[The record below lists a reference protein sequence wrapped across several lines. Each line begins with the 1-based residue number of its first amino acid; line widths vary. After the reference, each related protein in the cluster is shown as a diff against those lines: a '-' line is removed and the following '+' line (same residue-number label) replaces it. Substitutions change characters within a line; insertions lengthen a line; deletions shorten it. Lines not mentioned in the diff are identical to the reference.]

1 MSSIRIASL
10 SAVAGSLVIL
20 ATIAFWGQS
29 PLQAS
34 ANLPSNLS
42 LQAAIDVGTDL
53 ELPCG
58 VTVLTSGL
66 TVRTGNRHIS
76 GAGPCTVLN
85 FVGTRLEYAI
95 AIAASNVELDHLT
108 ISAAP
113 GVLCRGVSMGNVS
126 HVSVHD
132 LTISGAGTVSPQ
144 AGLPAAI
151 RFLNVTDLVL
161 RDNDISGSGPAT
173 GNAGGYDILSD
184 SGASRRISVAR
195 NRIHGSNSTICIALF
210 NVDDVTVENNFIDQS
225 HAFDH
230 SKAEDAGQG
239 YGIVLYGAGQRTID
253 TGPSG
258 LVRSRNVVVMK
269 TKTAHS
275 FSVGQHIVINQATST
290 GGTDFNRDFNVSSAP
305 TSTTLTFAQEGP
317 DDNGGGGVVN
327 PSFSS
332 ARVAMNTVTNTAGS
346 GIYLQAYTDSV
357 VEGNVITA
365 FGQLMQDTS
374 LPEGGIA
381 LMSPMRVIVRDNFI
395 DGSVQ
400 NGIAFA
406 AGHAVTITDNV
417 IGHVKY
423 GVQVRGV
430 NQDVHIRGNIVRG
443 VALGISLPPSAPANV
458 FEVVDNTIREGNT
471 SSLKIGSQPKGSNSS
486 E

>member
-1 MSSIRIASL
+1 MSRIRSASL
-10 SAVAGSLVIL
+10 GATASSLLVVL
-20 ATIAFWGQS
+20 TIAVWGQS
-29 PLQAS
+29 QPQAS
-34 ANLPSNLS
+34 PHVPRDLN
-42 LQAAIDVGTDL
+42 LQAAIDEGTDL
-53 ELPCG
+53 KLPCG
-58 VTVLTSGL
+58 VTVLTSSL
-66 TVRTGNRHIS
+66 MIRIGNRHIA

-95 AIAASNVELDHLT
+95 AITASNVELDHLT

-126 HVSVHD
+126 HIYLHD
-132 LTISGAGTVSPQ
+132 LTIFGAGTASPQ

-161 RDNDISGSGPAT
+161 RDNDISGTGPAA
-173 GNAGGYDILSD
+173 GNAAGYDVLSD
-184 SGASRRISVAR
+184 GGASRRVSVER
-195 NRIHGSNSTICIALF
+195 NRIHGSNSMICIALF
-210 NVDDVTVENNFIDQS
+210 NVEDATVENNFIDQS
-225 HAFDH
+225 DAFDH
-230 SKAEDAGQG
+230 SLAEGTGQG
-239 YGIVLYGAGQRTID
+239 YGIVLYGAGQRLIAP
-253 TGPSG
+253 GPSG
-258 LVRSRNVVVMK
+258 LVRSVNVVAMT
-269 TKTAHS
+269 TKTPHS

-290 GGTDFNRDFNVSSAP
+290 GGTDFNGDFSVTSTP
-305 TSTTLTFAQEGP
+305 TPTTLTFAQEGP
-317 DDNGGGGVVN
+317 DDRGGSGVVN

-381 LMSPMRVIVRDNFI
+381 LMSPMRVIVRDNYI
-395 DGSVQ
+395 DGSIQ
-400 NGIAFA
+400 NGIALA
-406 AGHAVTITDNV
+406 GGHAATITDNV

-423 GVQVRGV
+423 GVQARGV
-430 NQDVHIRGNIVRG
+430 NQDVRIRGNIVRG
-443 VALGISLPPSAPANV
+443 VTLAISLPSAPANV
-458 FEVVDNTIREGNT
+458 FEVVDNTIREGDRST
-471 SSLKIGSQPKGSNSS
+471 LKTGFQLRKSDSS

>member
-1 MSSIRIASL
+1 MSCIRIASL
-10 SAVAGSLVIL
+10 SAVAGSLLIL
-20 ATIAFWGQS
+20 AAIAVAEQPQS
-29 PLQAS
+29 EITAE
-34 ANLPSNLS
+34 LPRNLS
-42 LQAAIDVGTDL
+42 LQAAIDAGTDL
-53 ELPCG
+53 KLPCG
-58 VTVLTSGL
+58 VTVLTNGL

-95 AIAASNVELDHLT
+95 AITASNVELDHLT

-132 LTISGAGTVSPQ
+132 LTLSGAGTVSPQ

-151 RFLNVTDLVL
+151 RFLNATDLVL
-161 RDNDISGSGPAT
+161 RDNDISGTGPAT
-173 GNAGGYDILSD
+173 GNAAGYDILSD
-184 SGASRRISVAR
+184 SGASRRIFVER
-195 NRIHGSNSTICIALF
+195 NHISGSNSTICIALF
-210 NVDDVTVENNFIDQS
+210 NVDDATVENNFIDQS

-239 YGIVLYGAGQRTID
+239 YGIVLYGAGQRLIES
-253 TGPSG
+253 PSG
-258 LVRSRNVVVMK
+258 LVRSRNVVVMT
-269 TKTAHS
+269 TKTPHS
-275 FSVGQHIVINQATST
+275 FSVGQHIVINQATSNE
-290 GGTDFNRDFNVSSAP
+290 GTDFNGDFNVTSTP
-305 TSTTLTFAQEGP
+305 TPTTLTFAQKGP

-381 LMSPMRVIVRDNFI
+381 LMSPMRVTVSDNFI
-395 DGSVQ
+395 DSSTQ
-400 NGIAFA
+400 NGIALA

-417 IGHVKY
+417 IAHVRY
-423 GVQVRGV
+423 GVQARGV

-443 VALGISLPPSAPANV
+443 VTLGISLPPSAPANV
-458 FEVVDNTIREGNT
+458 FELVDNTIRKDDAST
-471 SSLKIGSQPKGSNSS
+471 LKTGFQTRG
-486 E
+486 EQ

>member
-1 MSSIRIASL
+1 MSRIRIASL
-10 SAVAGSLVIL
+10 SAVAGSLMIL
-20 ATIAFWGQS
+20 ATIAVAEQS
-29 PLQAS
+29 QLQTPAD
-34 ANLPSNLS
+34 LPRNLS
-42 LQAAIDVGTDL
+42 LQAAVDAGTDL
-53 ELPCG
+53 KLPCG

-66 TVRTGNRHIS
+66 TVRSGNRHIS

-95 AIAASNVELDHLT
+95 AITASNVELDHLT
-108 ISAAP
+108 ISAEP

-126 HVSVHD
+126 HVFVHD

-151 RFLNVTDLVL
+151 RFLDVTDLVL
-161 RDNDISGSGPAT
+161 RDNDISGTGPAT
-173 GNAGGYDILSD
+173 GNAAGYDILSD
-184 SGASRRISVAR
+184 SGASRRISVEG

-210 NVDDVTVENNFIDQS
+210 NVDDATVENNFIDQS
-225 HAFDH
+225 HAYDH

-269 TKTAHS
+269 TKTPHS

-290 GGTDFNRDFNVSSAP
+290 GGTDFNGDFKVTSAP
-305 TSTTLTFAQEGP
+305 TPTTLTFAQEGP
-317 DDNGGGGVVN
+317 DDNGGSGVVN

-374 LPEGGIA
+374 LPEGGVA
-381 LMSPMRVIVRDNFI
+381 LMSPMRVIVKDNFI
-395 DGSVQ
+395 DGSIQ
-400 NGIAFA
+400 NGVALA
-406 AGHAVTITDNV
+406 QGHAVTIIDNV

-423 GVQVRGV
+423 GVQARGV
-430 NQDVHIRGNIVRG
+430 NQDVHIRGNIVHG
-443 VALGISLPPSAPANV
+443 VALGISLPTSTPASV
-458 FEVVDNTIREGNT
+458 FELVDNTIREGDAST
-471 SSLKIGSQPKGSNSS
+471 LKTGFQPRTSNSS
-486 E
+486 Q